1 MKPVRFEYVA
11 PSSLAE
17 ALTVLDQ
24 AGWGGKV
31 LAGGQSLVPMMNF
44 RLARPEVLVDLN
56 PLRELAGIER
66 DGEGW
71 RVGAM
76 TRHATMETATDFAE
90 LPLIAKAARLIG
102 HWAIRNRGTVG
113 GSLAHADPAAEW
125 GAVFTALG
133 ATVDVARRG
142 GTRTLA
148 VADLIV
154 GPLTTALEPNEVIT
168 AVRIPRAVTAAR
180 WGIYE
185 VVQRPGD
192 FALVGAVARVAGD
205 DVAWTWFGLGGR
217 PETRSVQGFGR
228 MSEADRTQALTEALA
243 GLEPQTDG
251 HVSGAWRR
259 RVAVTA
265 ALRAYQDAMGQAVEG
280 GHGGYHG

>member
-17 ALTVLDQ
+17 ALAVLDQ

-44 RLARPEVLVDLN
+44 RLVRPEVLVDLN
-56 PLRELAGIER
+56 PLADLAGIEQ
-66 DGEGW
+66 DAEGW
-71 RVGAM
+71 RIGAM
-76 TRHATMETATDFAE
+76 TRHAAVESAAALAP
-90 LPLIAKAARLIG
+90 LPVMARTARLIG

-125 GAVFTALG
+125 GAVLTALG
-133 ATVDVARRG
+133 ATVEVARRG

-154 GPLTTALEPNEVIT
+154 GPLTTALEPNEIIT
-168 AVRIPRAVTAAR
+168 AVRIPRAAAADR

-205 DVAWTWFGLGGR
+205 DVTWTWFGLGGR
-217 PETRSVQGFGR
+217 PETRSVPGFGR
-228 MSEADRTQALTEALA
+228 LGEAERTAALKDALA
-243 GLEPQTDG
+243 GVNPQSDG
-251 HVSGAWRR
+251 HVSGAWRQ

-265 ALRAYQDAMGQAVEG
+265 ALRAYADATGDHAQ
-280 GHGGYHG
+280 GGYGVHHG